1 MFIYYFLFDYFSG
14 SPFVVCSTIDS
25 IEVIQDRDRISSRLL
40 IRGNRLP
47 VLIDA
52 NAANVAPP
60 VLQFQPDQNGQ
71 NNVVHPNDAN
81 AAPPLQQLQVAN
93 HGQNNVVH
101 PNDANAAPP
110 IQQLQVANHGQNNVD
125 QHQAGPSGVNNGDQ
139 NQAGPSVDH
148 GNDSGNGGQPTRK
161 SFKRSAV
168 DAELQVEKK
177 KGLMMNL
184 QIHQMTML
192 ENSIS

>member
-1 MFIYYFLFDYFSG
+1 MFINYFLFDYFSG

-52 NAANVAPP
+52 NAANNVLP
-60 VLQFQPDQNGQ
+60 VLQLQPDQNGQ
-71 NNVVHPNDAN
+71 NNVVHTNDAN
-81 AAPPLQQLQVAN
+81 AAPPL
-93 HGQNNVVH
+93 
-101 PNDANAAPP
+101 
-110 IQQLQVANHGQNNVD
+110 QQLQVANHGQNNVD

-177 KGLMMNL
+177 KRADD
-184 QIHQMTML
+184 
-192 ENSIS
+192 ESSDSSDDDA